1 MFEAGGLVQIINH
14 RERFFTMFQQAQNTA
29 VAIMVLFASVAWRI
43 KNNFRLEANYGDAN
57 EIRNSLATYQWVPDN
72 PVPVTK
78 ITESELT
85 AELAERQAKW
95 DAFKAVQNPTPDQLV
110 ELQVFE
116 QLFTEP
122 VDPENPTGE
131 RKLIVP
137 EYSGNAG
144 FRRSSAFFG
153 AMVQRQKERAKP
165 ENAGLTISGLVPVR
179 VATYASNAD
188 RIIDQQLENEMQGRG
203 TVKMVDLDKLRVTK
217 ALFDEGC
224 REVQI
229 RQLYSSS
236 TGQKT
241 FGICLADANFP
252 ELSIYPRFLLPSDA
266 PGFIPWGPVRGADL
280 VRINNR
286 YEADRKRKEGLPL
299 KNDERGLEPLVPG
312 EVADWFA
319 DKAKTAGDGNASKS
333 MKKTDMEAGSK
344 NHKLLAVRKVFDS
357 VLGNTQANLKP
368 LMDYAEP
375 MNGITQLILD
385 GKGDE
390 AERIVKVATTETVLF
405 NDIYRVIDTGKIA
418 ELKAAVALILN
429 PPVVV
434 QAAPTPVPVA
444 EPVPVPVAVEPT
456 PEPQGKKAHAKAG
469 KS

>member
-1 MFEAGGLVQIINH
+1 ML
-14 RERFFTMFQQAQNTA
+14 QQAHNA
-29 VAIMVLFASVAWRI
+29 VASILALFATIAWRE
-43 KNNFRLEANYGDAN
+43 KNNFRGEANYGDSN
-57 EIRNSLATYQWVPDN
+57 EIRNSLATYQWVADN
-72 PVPVTK
+72 PVPVTT
-78 ITESELT
+78 ITEAEVT

-95 DAFKAVQNPTPDQLV
+95 ATLKGYTNATPDQLV
-110 ELQVFE
+110 ELQTFE
-116 QLFTEP
+116 HLYTE
-122 VDPENPTGE
+122 VKEGSTE
-131 RKLIVP
+131 RTLIVP
-137 EYSGNAG
+137 TRSGNAG
-144 FRRSSAFFG
+144 FRRARNFFA
-153 AMVQRQKERAKP
+153 AMVQRAKERAKP
-165 ENAGLTISGLVPVR
+165 ENADLTIHGLVPVR
-179 VATYASNAD
+179 FTEYATNAD

-224 REVQI
+224 KEVQI

-241 FGICLADANFP
+241 FGICMADANFP
-252 ELSIYPRFLLPSDA
+252 ELTIYPRFLLPSDA
-266 PGFIPWGPVRGADL
+266 PGYIPWGPVRGADL
-280 VRINNR
+280 VKINNR

-299 KNDERGLEPLVPG
+299 KNDERGLEPLAPG
-312 EVADWFA
+312 EVAEWFS

-390 AERIVKVATTETVLF
+390 AERIVKVATTETLLF
-405 NDIYRVIDTGKIA
+405 NDIYRIIDTGKIGD
-418 ELKAAVALILN
+418 LKAAVATILN

-434 QAAPTPVPVA
+434 QAAPK
-444 EPVPVPVAVEPT
+444 VEET
-456 PEPQGKKAHAKAG
+456 PEPVADAPKGKPVKSG